1 MGSAPHPVSSWLGL
15 SYEPADGA
23 GCLRARF
30 VPDPDRHRGAPG
42 FLHGGVAATVLDEAM
57 AAVGF
62 VLDGVRTATAILELR
77 YRRPVPLDGR
87 AVTAEA
93 WCEGPAARRQARRR
107 HVRGRLLLADGT
119 VAVEARGIFVP
130 APAGMSGDRGAR

>member
-1 MGSAPHPVSSWLGL
+1 MGSAPHPVRAWLGL
-15 SYEPADGA
+15 AYEAPDGD
-23 GCLRARF
+23 GRLRARF
-30 VPDPDRHRGAPG
+30 VPDPARHRGAPG
-42 FLHGGVAATVLDEAM
+42 FLHGGVAATVLDETM

-62 VLDGVRTATAILELR
+62 VLDGVHTATATLELR

-93 WCEGPAARRQARRR
+93 WREAPEAPGRTRRR
-107 HVRGRLLLADGT
+107 RVRGRLLLADGT

-130 APAGMSGDRGAR
+130 APAGMRRARGEG